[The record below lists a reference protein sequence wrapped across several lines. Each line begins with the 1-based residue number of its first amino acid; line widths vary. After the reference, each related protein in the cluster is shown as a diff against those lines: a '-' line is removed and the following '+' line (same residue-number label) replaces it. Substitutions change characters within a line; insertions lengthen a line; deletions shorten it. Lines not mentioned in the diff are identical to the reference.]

1 MDPRQSMNGFAH
13 ALVITFALVT
23 FAVSAYGVTAPPVVT
38 DGSMNA
44 GATVLT
50 LSGTNLMGEHGYGVW
65 SVTMGGILASSATS
79 TATTITATFT
89 TAFSPG
95 SYAVVVQFKKTAA
108 TVDLAYQATID
119 VTVGAVGPQGP
130 QGPPGM
136 QGQQGQQGPP
146 GMQGQQGNQGPQ
158 GVAGGQVW
166 SGNGFLP
173 SSFDTYA
180 SFAPLSGKGTYEPNY
195 TLVQNDLLVPQTC
208 TASQY
213 SVTIYGAQG
222 TSTILS
228 GIAYSNTPEADWY
241 DALVCTVTANN
252 GAPVSCTSPSTIT
265 FPKGLKIANTIL
277 GASNPSDFNNVTI
290 MTSFVCQ

>member
-1 MDPRQSMNGFAH
+1 MGPRQSVNCFAR
-13 ALVITFALVT
+13 AAVITFALII
-23 FAVSAYGVTAPPVVT
+23 FAVFAYGGTAPPVIT
-38 DGSMNA
+38 DGSMDP
-44 GATVLT
+44 TEKILT
-50 LSGTNLMGEHGYGVW
+50 LSGTNLTGEHGYGVW
-65 SVTMGGILASSATS
+65 SVTMGGILASSATA

-95 SYAVVVQFKKTAA
+95 SYAVVAQFKKTPA

-119 VTVGAVGPQGP
+119 VTVGAA
-130 QGPPGM
+130 GPPGPPGVPGAPGPPGPP
-136 QGQQGQQGPP
+136 GQQGQ
-146 GMQGQQGNQGPQ
+146 QGQQGNQGPQ
-158 GVAGGQVW
+158 GIAGGQVW
-166 SGNGFLP
+166 SANNFLP

-228 GIAYSNTPEADWY
+228 GIAYSNTPEAGWD
-241 DALVCTVTANN
+241 DIFVCQVTAAN
-252 GAPVSCTSPSTIT
+252 GAPVSCTSPSTAT
-265 FPKGLKIANTIL
+265 FTKGLKIANTVL